1 MSWRILFLRKDFAP
15 LKGCLFI
22 EGVKED
28 QCFVRSMVL
37 NFYFYFEVWKKNVV
51 LCSESM
57 IDGLGELL
65 SKY

>member
-1 MSWRILFLRKDFAP
+1 MF
-15 LKGCLFI
+15 FI